1 MEAPIKVYPH
11 STEAEEAVLGSVLTD
26 GASVFERCNGW
37 IRDRDAFYHTNNKNL
52 WGIMSDMHREGE
64 TIDIVTVGDRI
75 KESDKYSDE
84 GLSLYYLT
92 GLPEKVPTTANAEQY
107 ARIVWEKYIKRQSI
121 KSAYNLYNTGFQ
133 DTESNVETMLH
144 NHSLLVNELLEIAP
158 SKKKEIAAVINETID
173 TLKTGKNIIKFGYPQ
188 LDNIAGGMTR
198 KEVTVIGG
206 RPGHG
211 KTTLT
216 INIVASLLKQGYR
229 VMVFNREMSNVE
241 MIKKFMIME
250 SSDLKYEDLR
260 VGDIEEGR
268 MQLIEMMADGLKD
281 KLNNLIMYDDIR
293 TLGDAMREIQRE
305 KPDVVVDD
313 YIQLIKVENKV
324 SKDRRFE
331 IEEILTEYKW
341 VCKKENCA
349 AILVSQL
356 NREIEKRI
364 EPRPRLAD
372 FAESGTIEQTAE
384 TALLVFYGYN
394 FNGDK
399 YSSYEIEIICDKA
412 RYGRV
417 GTYVMG
423 FNGSKC
429 KFYMNSSEAQEDNDN
444 NRNKTKISRSRA
456 LSNVQSEF

>member
-1 MEAPIKVYPH
+1 MEPAIKIYPH
-11 STEAEEAVLGSVLTD
+11 STEAEEAVLGSILMD
-26 GASVFERCNGW
+26 GSSVFERCNGW
-37 IRDRDAFYHTNNKNL
+37 IRDKEAFYHTKNKNL
-52 WGIMSDMHREGE
+52 WTIMGTMHREGE
-64 TIDIVTVGDRI
+64 TIDMVTVGDRI
-75 KESDKYSDE
+75 KQSDKYSDE

-92 GLPEKVPTTANAEQY
+92 GLPEAVPSTANSEKY
-107 ARIVWEKYIKRQSI
+107 ARIVWEKFIKRQSI
-121 KSAYNLYNTGFQ
+121 KSAFELYNTGFQ
-133 DTESNVETMLH
+133 DTEDNVETMLH
-144 NHSLLVNELLEIAP
+144 NHASLVNELLEIAP
-158 SKKKEIAAVINETID
+158 SKKKEIGGVINETID

-250 SSDLKYEDLR
+250 SRDLKYEDLR
-260 VGDIEEGR
+260 VGDIDEGR
-268 MQLIEMMADGLKD
+268 MQLIEMMADELKD
-281 KLNNLIMYDDIR
+281 KLKNLIMYDDIR
-293 TLGDAMREIQRE
+293 TLSDAMREIQRE

-313 YIQLIKVENKV
+313 YIQLIKVENKT

-331 IEEILTEYKW
+331 IEEILMEYKW

-356 NREIEKRI
+356 NREIEKRL

-394 FNGDK
+394 FNDDK
-399 YSSYEIEIICDKA
+399 YNKFEIEVVCDKA
-412 RYGRV
+412 RYGKV

-429 KFYMNSSEAQEDNDN
+429 KFYMDKDEAMADNDN
-444 NRNKTKISRSRA
+444 NKNKTKISKSRV
-456 LSNVQSEF
+456 LPNMQNQF